1 MQRKAIIKNIRQILL
16 VTGEIN
22 LNMLGCEK
30 PIYKELNKQVDLI
43 ETLHLDS
50 VEVVSYINETEIT
63 HFDIDYTDLSTDLL
77 SEILLIIDSYYLEEN
92 KIFDSTKNENF

>member
-1 MQRKAIIKNIRQILL
+1 MQRKTIIKNIRQILL

-22 LNMLGCEK
+22 PNMIGCEK
-30 PIYKELNKQVDLI
+30 PIYKELGKQVDLI

-50 VEVVSYINETEIT
+50 VEVVSYINETEINNF
-63 HFDIDYTDLSTDLL
+63 HIDYTNLSTDLL

-92 KIFDSTKNENF
+92 ENF